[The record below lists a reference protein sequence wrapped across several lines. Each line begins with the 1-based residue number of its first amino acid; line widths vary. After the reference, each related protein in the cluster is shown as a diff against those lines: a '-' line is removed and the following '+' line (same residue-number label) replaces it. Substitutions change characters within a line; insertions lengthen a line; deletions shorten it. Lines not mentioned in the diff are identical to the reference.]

1 MGGEEERGGGE
12 EERGASW
19 RGAAMALGAAALFG
33 LSTPV
38 AKLLL
43 TDIDPLLLAAVLYLG
58 CGIGLA
64 LFRFARRL
72 LRPGFVA
79 EAGPTRADWPWLL
92 GAIFFGGVLGP
103 ILLLTGLSL
112 TAAATTSLLLNLES
126 VFTALLAWFVFRESV
141 DRRIAFGMAA
151 IALGAL
157 VLSWQGSGAAM
168 AGAGGLSRG
177 LLGPLAIS
185 GACLAW
191 ALDNNLTRRVSLLD
205 PTLIAAL
212 KGLVAGVVNLGLALV
227 LVPRL
232 GGQVSMASH
241 GSGALA
247 VMGFSGE
254 ILIAS
259 LVGMLSYGVSLV
271 LFVLALRDIG
281 AARTGAYYAS
291 APFIG
296 AILAVGALGE
306 PVTAQLLVAGAL
318 MLVGLWL
325 HLTERHVHDHEHML
339 LTHNHRHRHDIH
351 HHHDHAS
358 GDPAGEPHSH
368 AHAHARLRHSHR
380 HFPDAHHAHG
390 H

>member
-1 MGGEEERGGGE
+1 MHGERQGREGGV
-12 EERGASW
+12 W

-43 TDIDPLLLAAVLYLG
+43 ARIDPLLLAAVLYLG

-64 LFRFARRL
+64 LFRIARRL
-72 LRPGFVA
+72 LRPGFVG
-79 EAGPTRADWPWLL
+79 EARPVRADWPCLL

-126 VFTALLAWFVFRESV
+126 VFTALIAWFVFREGV
-141 DRRIAFGMAA
+141 DRRIALGMAA
-151 IALGAL
+151 IALGAV
-157 VLSWQGSGAAM
+157 VLTWQGSGAALL
-168 AGAGGLSRG
+168 GTGGLFRG
-177 LLGPLAIS
+177 LLGPLAIA

-191 ALDNNLTRRVSLLD
+191 ALDNNLTRRISLLD
-205 PTLIAAL
+205 PTFIAML
-212 KGLVAGVVNLGLALV
+212 KGLAAGTVNL
-227 LVPRL
+227 
-232 GGQVSMASH
+232 
-241 GSGALA
+241 ALA
-247 VMGFSGE
+247 FALAPVLGAGPLAGSLVTGGLPGE
-254 ILIAS
+254 ILVAG
-259 LVGMLSYGVSLV
+259 LLGMLSYGISLV

-296 AILAVGALGE
+296 AILAVAVLGE
-306 PVTAQLLVAGAL
+306 PVTPQLLLAGAL
-318 MLVGLWL
+318 MLAGLWL
-325 HLTERHVHDHEHML
+325 HLTERHIHEHEHMR
-339 LTHNHRHRHDIH
+339 LTHDHRHHHDIH
-351 HHHDHAS
+351 HRHDHAP
-358 GDPAGEPHSH
+358 GDPPGEPHSH
-368 AHAHARLRHSHR
+368 AHAHPRLRHSHR

>member
-1 MGGEEERGGGE
+1 M
-12 EERGASW
+12 W
-19 RGAAMALGAAALFG
+19 RGAAMALGAAVLFG

-43 TDIDPLLLAAVLYLG
+43 TRIDPLLLAAILYLG

-64 LFRFARRL
+64 LFRIARRL
-72 LRPGFVA
+72 LRPGFA
-79 EAGPTRADWPWLL
+79 GEARPARADWPWLL

-126 VFTALLAWFVFRESV
+126 VFTALIAWFVFREGV
-141 DRRIAFGMAA
+141 DRRIALGMAA
-151 IALGAL
+151 IALGAV
-157 VLSWQGSGAAM
+157 VLTWQGSGTALLGT
-168 AGAGGLSRG
+168 AGFSRG
-177 LLGPLAIS
+177 LLGPLAIA

-191 ALDNNLTRRVSLLD
+191 ALDNNLTRRISLLD
-205 PTLIAAL
+205 PTLIAML
-212 KGLVAGVVNLGLALV
+212 KGLVAGTVNLVLAVALV
-227 LVPRL
+227 LYLDAGRPID
-232 GGQVSMASH
+232 
-241 GSGALA
+241 ALA
-247 VMGFSGE
+247 NLVTGTPLVGGLSGE
-254 ILIAS
+254 ISVAGL
-259 LVGMLSYGVSLV
+259 LGMLSYGVSLV

-296 AILAVGALGE
+296 AILAVAVLGE
-306 PVTAQLLVAGAL
+306 PLTPQLLLAGAL

-325 HLTERHVHDHEHML
+325 HLTERHVHVHEHVR
-339 LTHNHRHRHDIH
+339 LTHDHRHHHDIH
-351 HHHDHAS
+351 HRHDHAPE
-358 GDPAGEPHSH
+358 DPPGEPHSH
-368 AHAHARLRHSHR
+368 AHAHPRLRHSHR

>member
-1 MGGEEERGGGE
+1 MGGQEVRGGGE

-38 AKLLL
+38 AKFLL

-112 TAAATTSLLLNLES
+112 TAATTTSLLLNLES

-141 DRRIAFGMAA
+141 DRRIALGMAA

-168 AGAGGLSRG
+168 AGAGALSRG

-205 PTLIAAL
+205 PTLIAML
-212 KGLVAGVVNLGLALV
+212 KGLVAGVVNLGLAFA
-227 LVPRL
+227 L
-232 GGQVSMASH
+232 GH
-241 GSGALA
+241 GSGALI
-247 VMGFSGE
+247 MGVSGE
-254 ILIAS
+254 ILIAG

-296 AILAVGALGE
+296 AILAVAALGE

-351 HHHDHAS
+351 HRHDHAP

-368 AHAHARLRHSHR
+368 AHAHPRLRHRHR